1 MSMMIN
7 NNPIRKIQITNFGAL
22 GRIDLVLNRSLQ
34 VIIGPQ
40 ASGKSTLAKV
50 IYFCRRI
57 RDYLA
62 DFALEI
68 WDGHIKETPL
78 ANFDKYLKN
87 PFIGCFGTTRHMDS
101 FEIIYTYDAEN
112 NKTVTIT
119 LDEEHFVRFWF
130 SESIKN
136 GLMVLLRDAMRVSK
150 ENSDSFSAEFS
161 AQRSFIGLFRQRAA
175 ELFEDDETLLYI
187 PAGRN
192 MLATI
197 PDMIIPESSSTGTL
211 MQNVDISQ
219 IDLITQSFIRHIQQM
234 RNRFGSRLEEIK
246 QNYQKT
252 TPGKIKTKEVDQ
264 ACGLIHEILK
274 ADYVYD
280 KDGEKLYYAEGK
292 WTKLMF
298 GSSGQQEVL
307 WALNCIFLAILQ
319 NEKSFLVFEEP
330 ESHVFPDS
338 QEKIA
343 QLVALLINSTGSEVF
358 ITTHSPYMLTSI
370 NLLLYSGIVEEKR
383 QKGSVVDYHY
393 RLVPAEIGA
402 YMIPGNRLDMI
413 PLIQGEEPLID
424 AVQIDHV
431 SDLINQKMDQLVY
444 EEVRQESEGKAE

>member
-1 MSMMIN
+1 MNMIIN
-7 NNPIRKIQITNFGAL
+7 NQPIRKIQIKNFGAL
-22 GRIDLVLNRSLQ
+22 GKIELTLDRSLQ

-40 ASGKSTLAKV
+40 ASGKSTLAKI

-62 DFALEI
+62 DFAQEI
-68 WDGHIKETPL
+68 WDGHITEAPL
-78 ANFDKYLKN
+78 PSFDKYLKN
-87 PFIGCFGTTRHMDS
+87 PFMGCFGTTKHMDP
-101 FEIIYTYDAEN
+101 FEIIYTYDLES

-119 LDEEHFVRFWF
+119 LDDEHFVRFWF
-130 SESIKN
+130 SDSIVS
-136 GLMVLLRDAMRVSK
+136 GLVNLFKDAMRVSQEK
-150 ENSDSFSAEFS
+150 SISFSADFS

-175 ELFEDDETLLYI
+175 ELFADDEMLLYI

-197 PDMIIPESSSTGTL
+197 PDMIIPESSSVVTL

-219 IDLITQSFIRHIQQM
+219 IDLITQGFIRHIQQM

-252 TPGKIKTKEVDQ
+252 TSKRIKNVEVDQ
-264 ACGLIHEILK
+264 ACGLIREILK

-280 KDGEKLYYAEGK
+280 KDGEKLYYADGK

-319 NEKSFLVFEEP
+319 NEKTFLVFEEP
-330 ESHVFPDS
+330 ESHIFPDS

-370 NLLLYSGIVEEKR
+370 NLLLYSGKVEEKKK
-383 QKGSVVDYHY
+383 KGTVVDYHY
-393 RLVPAEIGA
+393 RLIPKEIGA
-402 YMIPGNRLDMI
+402 YMIPGSRMNMI
-413 PLIQGEEPLID
+413 SLIQGEEPLID
-424 AVQIDHV
+424 AAQIDQI
-431 SDLINQKMDQLVY
+431 SDRINQKMDQLVY
-444 EEVRQESEGKAE
+444 EEVRQESEGKAK